1 MMQEFRGTLGD
12 PNFKQVMELD
22 PIPYDEMKKTFKKE
36 NMKKPKRYS
45 HKMQIYQE
53 YRNKLNRENRDRM
66 LAEQEA
72 HNPICI

>member
-1 MMQEFRGTLGD
+1 
-12 PNFKQVMELD
+12 
-22 PIPYDEMKKTFKKE
+22 
-36 NMKKPKRYS
+36 MKKPKRYS